1 MTNPEFAITAA
12 WTSSLHERAR
22 DIADIRI
29 VAEGEILTRLL
40 DLEKKEERDFVRASA
55 ISLAL
60 WFADNWWRLRYESL
74 PDNSAPTTNWRL
86 RHELTSASGGT
97 HWPPLMIHS
106 TGDRI
111 LFTRAFAGPVDVGS
125 IRYIVPGIASAK
137 ASCFETGL
145 DEYFRDV
152 LRQCGDTIDAQA
164 LQTIIEDLRIERSDP
179 EISAWR
185 RLEARL
191 GYDPGTA
198 PDALITELASLEDT
212 VGEDVLDEAA
222 SATPGKNAANHLR
235 AAIEAVNESEIEVD
249 FSIAARA
256 RNPAWTHPD
265 CPPWEAGR
273 EAASRIRE
281 EANLREGPVKMTAF
295 SDLFRMSRDDL
306 GAKRATARN
315 LPYSARA
322 DLRGKQ
328 KVALQAADL
337 RDRRFELAC
346 LLGDQIW
353 HGSPFGLSTKAKTD
367 RQKFQRAFA
376 QNLLAPYADVQSLI
390 DEPWP
395 DQIEHAAR
403 VFHVH
408 PNVIRRL
415 LIIEGVLPEETYSE
429 ILEAA

>member
-12 WTSSLHERAR
+12 WPSSPHERAR
-22 DIADIRI
+22 DVADIRI
-29 VAEGEILTRLL
+29 MAEGETLTRLL

-55 ISLAL
+55 LSLAL

-74 PDNSAPTTNWRL
+74 PDSSAPTTNWRL

-97 HWPPLMIHS
+97 HWPPVMIHS

-125 IRYIVPGIASAK
+125 IRYIVPGIVSAK
-137 ASCFETGL
+137 ASSFETGL

-152 LRQCGDTIDAQA
+152 LRQCGDTVDGRA
-164 LQTIIEDLRIERSDP
+164 LQTVIEDLKAERSDP
-179 EISAWR
+179 LTSTWR

-198 PDALITELASLEDT
+198 PDELITDLSTLEDT

-222 SATPGKNAANHLR
+222 SATPGKNAASQLR
-235 AAIEAVNESEIEVD
+235 AAIEAVNESEIQVD
-249 FSIAARA
+249 FSIAMAARDPA
-256 RNPAWTHPD
+256 RTHLERA
-265 CPPWEAGR
+265 PWEAGR

-281 EANLREGPVKMTAF
+281 EANLRHGPVKMVAF
-295 SDLFRMSRDDL
+295 SDLFRVSRADL
-306 GAKRATARN
+306 GKRATARH

-322 DLRGKQ
+322 DRGEKQ
-328 KVALQAADL
+328 KVALQSADM

-353 HGSPFGLSTKAKTD
+353 HGSAFGLSTKAKTD

-376 QNLLAPYADVQSLI
+376 QNLLAPYADVQSHI
-390 DEPWP
+390 DEPGP
-395 DQIEHAAR
+395 DQIEHAAQ

-415 LIIEGVLPEETYSE
+415 MIIEGVLPEETYGE
-429 ILEAA
+429 ILETA

>member
-1 MTNPEFAITAA
+1 MTNPEFAITAS
-12 WTSSLHERAR
+12 WPSSPQERAR
-22 DIADIRI
+22 DVADIRI
-29 VAEGEILTRLL
+29 MAEGQTLTRLL
-40 DLEKKEERDFVRASA
+40 DLDKKEERDFVRASA
-55 ISLAL
+55 LSLAL
-60 WFADNWWRLRYESL
+60 WLADNWWRLRYESL
-74 PDNSAPTTNWRL
+74 PDNAAPTTNWRL

-125 IRYIVPGIASAK
+125 IRYIVPGISSAK

-145 DEYFRDV
+145 DEYFKDV
-152 LRQCGDTIDAQA
+152 LRQCGDTLDGRA
-164 LQTIIEDLRIERSDP
+164 LQTVIEDLRHERSDP
-179 EISAWR
+179 ATSAWR

-198 PDALITELASLEDT
+198 PDELITELASLEDT

-222 SATPGKNAANHLR
+222 SATPGTNAASHLR
-235 AAIEAVNESEIEVD
+235 AAIEAVNESDIEVD
-249 FSIAARA
+249 FSIAESA
-256 RNPAWTHPD
+256 RNAAWAHPD

-273 EAASRIRE
+273 AAASRIRE
-281 EANLREGPVKMTAF
+281 EANLPDGPVRMTAF
-295 SDLFRMSRDDL
+295 SDLFRMNRDDL
-306 GAKRATARN
+306 GAKRATARH
-315 LPYSARA
+315 LRYSARA
-322 DLRGKQ
+322 DRRGKQ

-353 HGSPFGLSTKAKTD
+353 HGSAFGLSTKAKTD

-376 QNLLAPYADVQSLI
+376 QNLLAPYAAVRSTI
-390 DEPWP
+390 DDPGP
-395 DQIEHAAR
+395 DQIDHAAR
-403 VFHVH
+403 IFHVH

-415 LIIEGVLPEETYSE
+415 MIIEGVIPEETYGE
-429 ILEAA
+429 ILETA